1 MARLAHQLAI
11 LSPHVTADAID
22 ASLFPD
28 LVRRYQIYSTPALV
42 INDREPIF
50 GFLGEAD
57 FIKRV
62 LRVAGPRPFQAEQEE
77 QAGD

>member
-11 LSPHVTADAID
+11 LSPLVTADAID

-28 LVRRYQIYSTPALV
+28 LVRRYQIFATPALV
-42 INDREPIF
+42 INDHEPIF

-57 FIKRV
+57 LVQRV
-62 LRVAGPRPFQAEQEE
+62 LNIAGPRPFEE
-77 QAGD
+77 A

>member
-1 MARLAHQLAI
+1 LAHQLAI
-11 LSPHVTADAID
+11 LSPHITADVID

-28 LVRRYQIYSTPALV
+28 LVRRYQIFSTPALV

-57 FIKRV
+57 LVQRV
-62 LRVAGPRPFQAEQEE
+62 LNVAGPRPFEAEQEE